1 MLTVNKKNFNIKK
14 KNINVSACKYN
25 PETEEVI
32 VILDG
37 EHNIPNNK
45 NIKLVRNLVD
55 GDVFSENFITKS
67 SVVSNGKT
75 RVTID
80 YKLTDY
86 LLYPSDIEKN
96 VTIETIPD
104 KDFTTSIFTTSIL
117 MFNNIKHIFTED
129 IDLITIDYFL
139 NSGETQNNIC
149 DGHLLFENKFLYEI
163 ENGVINRNYRN
174 IENILLKIN
183 GENTSVILI
192 PFSVNGYYDRTKI
205 FVEGELENVDLTN
218 IFSTNDSRFFRI
230 WSENELKKNTEY
242 LAHKNTVLQLSE
254 ETLNLNIGIGQDFNT
269 DSQHDVLISD
279 YIDEIKGKYASTPQD
294 FEKTIF
300 VPYYHKVVQKGDI
313 KIHLN
318 GEPKSLTFNVFL
330 RQRHFFEDEME
341 WKLSSYNDRTN
352 TWEFDENAMWNS
364 YAYSGAIGDYTYSG
378 LTKDTGDLLGDLGFD
393 DNDVLNQNKRLGKT
407 FIRLLFF
414 DSKDRAT
421 QTLLFYSTIF
431 INTTDM
437 YSKLMKNITSHQKEK
452 LEKLQKKQIN
462 EDYVSIVNNE
472 NQDLQLT
479 CSFSCYDKNNMTHSS
494 EGFYL
499 YLFPSLLDKLRDEY
513 GTSTIYMRAE
523 FNHAKYGKTIPLV
536 FCEKPLENYTKKTL
550 SGFVGTDLSKL
561 YDEMYIPII
570 LMEMNGK
577 YFWFFSYNGEDEN
590 NPVFSLWEPKIR

>member
-14 KNINVSACKYN
+14 KNINVSACTYN
-25 PETEEVI
+25 PETEEVV

-45 NIKLVRNLVD
+45 NIKLFRNLVD

-96 VTIETIPD
+96 VTIETITE
-104 KDFTTSIFTTSIL
+104 KDFTTSIL

-129 IDLITIDYFL
+129 INLITIDYFL

-149 DGHLLFENKFLYEI
+149 DGHFLFENKFLYEI
-163 ENGVINRNYRN
+163 ENGVINTNYRN

-183 GENTSVILI
+183 GENTRVILI

-218 IFSTNDSRFFRI
+218 LFSTNDSRFFRI
-230 WSENELKKNTEY
+230 WSENELKKNIEY
-242 LAHKNTVLQLSE
+242 VAHKNTVLQLSE
-254 ETLNLNIGIGQDFNT
+254 ETLNLNIGVGHDFNT
-269 DSQHDVLISD
+269 DLQHDVLISD
-279 YIDEIKGKYASTPQD
+279 YIDEIKGKYASTQQD

-300 VPYYHKVVQKGDI
+300 VPYYDKVVKHGNI
-313 KIHLN
+313 LIHLN

-341 WKLSSYNDRTN
+341 WKLSSYNNGTN
-352 TWEFDENAMWNS
+352 TWEYDENAMWNS
-364 YAYSGAIGDYTYSG
+364 YTYSGAIGNYTYSG
-378 LTKDTGDLLGDLGFD
+378 YTKDTGDLLGDLGFD

-452 LEKLQKKQIN
+452 LEKLQKIQIN

-499 YLFPSLLDKLRDEY
+499 YLFPSLLDKLRDEH
-513 GTSTIYMRAE
+513 GKSTIYMRTE

-536 FCEKPLENYTKKTL
+536 FCEKPLENHTKTL
-550 SGFVGTDLSKL
+550 SGFVGTDLLKL
-561 YDEMYIPII
+561 YDEMYMPIKLI
-570 LMEMNGK
+570 EIDGK

>member
-14 KNINVSACKYN
+14 KNINVSACTYN
-25 PETEEVI
+25 PETEEVV

-45 NIKLVRNLVD
+45 NIKLIRNLVD
-55 GDVFSENFITKS
+55 GEVFSESFITKS

-96 VTIETIPD
+96 VTIETIEGED
-104 KDFTTSIFTTSIL
+104 FTTSIL
-117 MFNNIKHIFTED
+117 MFNDIKHIFTED
-129 IDLITIDYFL
+129 INLITIDYFL
-139 NSGETQNNIC
+139 NSGEIQNNIC

-163 ENGVINRNYRN
+163 GNGVIDTNYRN
-174 IENILLKIN
+174 IESILLKIN
-183 GENTSVILI
+183 GENTRVILI

-205 FVEGELENVDLTN
+205 FVEGGLENVDLMN

-242 LAHKNTVLQLSE
+242 VAHKNTVLQLSE
-254 ETLNLNIGIGQDFNT
+254 ETLNLNIGIGHDFNT
-269 DSQHDVLISD
+269 DLQHDVLISD
-279 YIDEIKGKYASTPQD
+279 YIDEIKEKYASTPQD
-294 FEKTIF
+294 FEKAIF
-300 VPYYHKVVQKGDI
+300 VPYYHKVVISGHNV
-313 KIHLN
+313 IHLN

-330 RQRHFFEDEME
+330 RQRHFFENEME
-341 WKLSSYNDRTN
+341 WKLSSYNNNTN

-364 YAYSGAIGDYTYSG
+364 YTYSG
-378 LTKDTGDLLGDLGFD
+378 NIGNYTYDEYTKDTGDLLGNLGFD

-452 LEKLQKKQIN
+452 LEKAKKIQIN
-462 EDYVSIVNNE
+462 EDYVSIVNKNK
-472 NQDLQLT
+472 DLQLT
-479 CSFSCYDKNNMTHSS
+479 CSFSCCDKNDMTHSS

-499 YLFPSLLDKLRDEY
+499 YLFPSLIDRLKNEY
-513 GTSTIYMRAE
+513 GQSTIYMRAE

-536 FCEKPLENYTKKTL
+536 FCEKPLESYTKTL
-550 SGFVGTDLSKL
+550 SGFVGTDLLKL
-561 YDEMYIPII
+561 YDEMYMPII
-570 LMEMNGK
+570 LIKRDGK
-577 YFWFFSYNGEDEN
+577 YFWSFSYNGEDEN

>member
-14 KNINVSACKYN
+14 KNINVSACTYN
-25 PETEEVI
+25 PETEEVV

-55 GDVFSENFITKS
+55 GDVFSESFITKS

-86 LLYPSDIEKN
+86 LLFPSDIEKN
-96 VTIETIPD
+96 VTIETI
-104 KDFTTSIFTTSIL
+104 KGEDFEGEDFTTSIL

-129 IDLITIDYFL
+129 INLITIDYFL

-174 IENILLKIN
+174 IESILLKIN

-218 IFSTNDSRFFRI
+218 TFSTNDSRFFRI
-230 WSENELKKNTEY
+230 WSENELQKNIEY
-242 LAHKNTVLQLSE
+242 VAHKNTVLQLSE
-254 ETLNLNIGIGQDFNT
+254 ETLNLNIGIGHDFNT
-269 DSQHDVLISD
+269 DLQHDVLISD

-294 FEKTIF
+294 FEKTVF
-300 VPYYHKVVQKGDI
+300 VPYYDKVVKDGNRL
-313 KIHLN
+313 IHFN
-318 GEPKSLTFNVFL
+318 GVPKSLTFNVFL

-341 WKLSSYNDRTN
+341 WKLSSYNNGTN
-352 TWEFDENAMWNS
+352 TWEYDENAMWNS
-364 YAYSGAIGDYTYSG
+364 YTYSGAIGNYTYNNS
-378 LTKDTGDLLGDLGFD
+378 TKDTGDLLGDLGFD
-393 DNDVLNQNKRLGKT
+393 DNDVLNQNKRLAKT

-437 YSKLMKNITSHQKEK
+437 YSKLIKNIASHQKKEID
-452 LEKLQKKQIN
+452 E
-462 EDYVSIVNNE
+462 EYVSIVNKNK
-472 NQDLQLT
+472 DLQLT

-494 EGFYL
+494 EGFYV
-499 YLFPSLLDKLRDEY
+499 YLFPSLVDKVRDEN
-513 GTSTIYMRAE
+513 GVPRIYMRAE

-536 FCEKPLENYTKKTL
+536 FRNEPLEDYTKTL
-550 SGFVGTDLSKL
+550 SGFVGTDLSTL
-561 YDEMYIPII
+561 YDDMYMPINLI
-570 LMEMNGK
+570 KIDGK
-577 YFWFFSYNGEDEN
+577 YFWFFSYNGKDEN
-590 NPVFSLWEPKIR
+590 NPVFTLWEPKIR

>member
-55 GDVFSENFITKS
+55 GDVFSESFITKS

-86 LLYPSDIEKN
+86 LLFPSDIEKN
-96 VTIETIPD
+96 VTIETI
-104 KDFTTSIFTTSIL
+104 KGEDFKGEDFTTSIL

-129 IDLITIDYFL
+129 INLITIDYFL
-139 NSGETQNNIC
+139 NSGETQNNFC
-149 DGHLLFENKFLYEI
+149 DGNLLFENKFLYEI

-174 IENILLKIN
+174 IESILLKIN

-218 IFSTNDSRFFRI
+218 TFSTNDSRFFRI
-230 WSENELKKNTEY
+230 WSENELKENIEY
-242 LAHKNTVLQLSE
+242 VAHKNTILQLSE
-254 ETLNLNIGIGQDFNT
+254 ETLNLNIGIGHDFNT
-269 DSQHDVLISD
+269 DLQHDVLISD

-294 FEKTIF
+294 FEKAVF
-300 VPYYHKVVQKGDI
+300 VPYYDKVVKDGNRL
-313 KIHLN
+313 IHFN
-318 GEPKSLTFNVFL
+318 GVPKSLTFNIFL

-341 WKLSSYNDRTN
+341 WKLSSYNNDTN
-352 TWEFDENAMWNS
+352 TWEYDENAMWNS
-364 YAYSGAIGDYTYSG
+364 YTYSGAIGNYTYNNNNG
-378 LTKDTGDLLGDLGFD
+378 TKDTGDLLGDLGFD
-393 DNDVLNQNKRLGKT
+393 DNDVLNQNKRLAKT

-437 YSKLMKNITSHQKEK
+437 YSKLIKNIASHQKKEID
-452 LEKLQKKQIN
+452 E
-462 EDYVSIVNNE
+462 EYVSIVNKNK
-472 NQDLQLT
+472 DLQLT

-494 EGFYL
+494 EGFYV
-499 YLFPSLLDKLRDEY
+499 YLFPSLVDKVRDEN
-513 GTSTIYMRAE
+513 GVPRIYMRAE

-536 FCEKPLENYTKKTL
+536 FRNEPLEDYTKTL
-550 SGFVGTDLSKL
+550 SGFVGTDLSTL
-561 YDEMYIPII
+561 YDDMYMPINLI
-570 LMEMNGK
+570 KIDGK
-577 YFWFFSYNGEDEN
+577 YFWFFSYNGKDEN

>member
-14 KNINVSACKYN
+14 KNINVSACTYN

-55 GDVFSENFITKS
+55 GDVFSESFITKS
-67 SVVSNGKT
+67 SVVFNDKT
-75 RVTID
+75 YVTID

-86 LLYPSDIEKN
+86 LLFPSDIEKN
-96 VTIETIPD
+96 VTIETIED
-104 KDFTTSIFTTSIL
+104 EDFTTSIL

-174 IENILLKIN
+174 IESILLKIN

-205 FVEGELENVDLTN
+205 FVEGELEDVDLTN

-230 WSENELKKNTEY
+230 WSENELQKNIEY
-242 LAHKNTVLQLSE
+242 VAHKNTVLQLSE
-254 ETLNLNIGIGQDFNT
+254 ETLNLNIGIGHDFNT
-269 DSQHDVLISD
+269 DLQHDVLISD

-294 FEKTIF
+294 FEKTVFI
-300 VPYYHKVVQKGDI
+300 PYYDKVVKVGN
-313 KIHLN
+313 KLIHLN

-341 WKLSSYNDRTN
+341 WKLSSYNNGTN
-352 TWEFDENAMWNS
+352 TWEYDENAMWNS
-364 YAYSGAIGDYTYSG
+364 YTYIGNDTGYTYDEY
-378 LTKDTGDLLGDLGFD
+378 TKDTGDLLGDLGFD
-393 DNDVLNQNKRLGKT
+393 DNDVLNQNKRLAKT

-462 EDYVSIVNNE
+462 EDYVSIVNE
-472 NQDLQLT
+472 NKDLQLT

-494 EGFYL
+494 EGFYV
-499 YLFPSLLDKLRDEY
+499 YLFPSLVDKVRDEN
-513 GTSTIYMRAE
+513 GVPRIYMRAE

-536 FCEKPLENYTKKTL
+536 FCEKPLENYTKITTGL
-550 SGFVGTDLSKL
+550 SGFIGTDLLKL
-561 YDEMYIPII
+561 YDEMYMPINLI
-570 LMEMNGK
+570 EIDGK

>member
-1 MLTVNKKNFNIKK
+1 MLTINKKNFNIKK
-14 KNINVSACKYN
+14 KNINVSACTYN
-25 PETEEVI
+25 PETEEVV

-45 NIKLVRNLVD
+45 NIKLIRNLVD
-55 GDVFSENFITKS
+55 GDVFSENFIAKS
-67 SVVSNGKT
+67 SVVSDGKT
-75 RVTID
+75 YVTID

-86 LLYPSDIEKN
+86 FLYPSDIEKN
-96 VTIETIPD
+96 VTIETIEG
-104 KDFTTSIFTTSIL
+104 KNFTTSIL
-117 MFNNIKHIFTED
+117 IFNNIKHIFTED
-129 IDLITIDYFL
+129 INLITIDYFF

-149 DGHLLFENKFLYEI
+149 DGYLLFENNFLHEI
-163 ENGVINRNYRN
+163 KNGIINDSYRN
-174 IENILLKIN
+174 IEDILLKIN
-183 GENTSVILI
+183 GENTRVILT

-205 FVEGELENVDLTN
+205 FVEGKLEAVDLTN

-230 WSENELKKNTEY
+230 WSENELEKNIEY
-242 LAHKNTVLQLSE
+242 VAHKNTVLQLSE
-254 ETLNLNIGIGQDFNT
+254 ETLNLNIGIGHDFNT
-269 DSQHDVLISD
+269 DLQHDVLISD

-294 FEKTIF
+294 FEKAIF
-300 VPYYHKVVQKGDI
+300 VPYYDKVVVKPGNI
-313 KIHLN
+313 LIHLN

-341 WKLSSYNDRTN
+341 WKLSSYNNGTN
-352 TWEFDENAMWNS
+352 TWEYDENAMWNS
-364 YAYSGAIGDYTYSG
+364 YIYSGSIGNYTHDM

-452 LEKLQKKQIN
+452 LEKEQQKQIN
-462 EDYVSIVNNE
+462 EDYVSIVNDE

-479 CSFSCYDKNNMTHSS
+479 CSFTCYDKNNMTHSS

-499 YLFPSLLDKLRDEY
+499 YLFPSLLDKLKDEN
-513 GTSTIYMRAE
+513 GKPTIYMRAE

-536 FCEKPLENYTKKTL
+536 FCEKPLENYTKTL
-550 SGFVGTDLSKL
+550 SGFVGTDLLKL

-570 LMEMNGK
+570 LMEIDGK
-577 YFWFFSYNGEDEN
+577 YFWSFSYNGEDEN

>member
-67 SVVSNGKT
+67 SVVSDGKT
-75 RVTID
+75 YITID

-96 VTIETIPD
+96 VTIETIEG
-104 KDFTTSIFTTSIL
+104 KRFTTSIL

-129 IDLITIDYFL
+129 IDIITIGYFL

-163 ENGVINRNYRN
+163 ENGVINTNHRN

-300 VPYYHKVVQKGDI
+300 VPYYDKVVKHGNI
-313 KIHLN
+313 LIHLN

-364 YAYSGAIGDYTYSG
+364 YTYSG
-378 LTKDTGDLLGDLGFD
+378 NDTGYTYDGYTKDTGDLLGDLGFD

-499 YLFPSLLDKLRDEY
+499 YLFPSLVNKLKDEN
-513 GTSTIYMRAE
+513 GISRIYMRVE

-536 FCEKPLENYTKKTL
+536 FCEKPLENYTKTL

-570 LMEMNGK
+570 LIEMNGK

>member
-14 KNINVSACKYN
+14 KNINVSACTYN

-45 NIKLVRNLVD
+45 NIKLIRNLVD
-55 GDVFSENFITKS
+55 GDVFSESFITKS
-67 SVVSNGKT
+67 SVVFNDKT
-75 RVTID
+75 YVTID

-86 LLYPSDIEKN
+86 LLFPSDIEKN
-96 VTIETIPD
+96 VTIETIAN
-104 KDFTTSIFTTSIL
+104 KDFTTSIL

-163 ENGVINRNYRN
+163 ENGVINTNYRN
-174 IENILLKIN
+174 IESILLKIN

-218 IFSTNDSRFFRI
+218 TFSTNDSRFFRI
-230 WSENELKKNTEY
+230 WSENELQKNIEY
-242 LAHKNTVLQLSE
+242 VAHKNTVLQLSE
-254 ETLNLNIGIGQDFNT
+254 ETLNLNIGIGHDFNT
-269 DSQHDVLISD
+269 DLQHDVLISD

-294 FEKTIF
+294 FEKAVF
-300 VPYYHKVVQKGDI
+300 VPYYDKVVKRGNSL
-313 KIHLN
+313 IHLN
-318 GEPKSLTFNVFL
+318 GVPKSLTFNVFL

-341 WKLSSYNDRTN
+341 WKLSSYNNGTN
-352 TWEFDENAMWNS
+352 IWEYDENAMWNS
-364 YAYSGAIGDYTYSG
+364 YTYSGAIGIYTYNNS
-378 LTKDTGDLLGDLGFD
+378 TKDTGDLLGDLGFD
-393 DNDVLNQNKRLGKT
+393 DNDVLNQNKRLAKT

-437 YSKLMKNITSHQKEK
+437 YSKLIKNIASHQKKEID
-452 LEKLQKKQIN
+452 E
-462 EDYVSIVNNE
+462 EYVSIVNE
-472 NQDLQLT
+472 NKDLQLT

-494 EGFYL
+494 EGFYV
-499 YLFPSLLDKLRDEY
+499 YLFPSLVDKVRDEN
-513 GTSTIYMRAE
+513 GVSTIYMRAE

-536 FCEKPLENYTKKTL
+536 FRNEPLEDYTKTL

-561 YDEMYIPII
+561 YDEMYMPIDLI
-570 LMEMNGK
+570 KIDGK
-577 YFWFFSYNGEDEN
+577 YFWFFSYNGKDEN

>member
-14 KNINVSACKYN
+14 KNINVSACTYN
-25 PETEEVI
+25 PETEEVV

-45 NIKLVRNLVD
+45 NIRLVRNLVD
-55 GDVFSENFITKS
+55 GDVFSESFITKS

-86 LLYPSDIEKN
+86 LLFPSDIEKN
-96 VTIETIPD
+96 VTIETI
-104 KDFTTSIFTTSIL
+104 KGEDFEGEDFTTSIL

-129 IDLITIDYFL
+129 INLITIDYFL

-174 IENILLKIN
+174 IESILLKIN

-218 IFSTNDSRFFRI
+218 TFSTNDSRFFRI
-230 WSENELKKNTEY
+230 WSENELKENIEY
-242 LAHKNTVLQLSE
+242 VAHKNTILQLSE
-254 ETLNLNIGIGQDFNT
+254 ETLNLNIGIGRDFNT
-269 DSQHDVLISD
+269 DLQHDVLISD

-294 FEKTIF
+294 FEKTVF
-300 VPYYHKVVQKGDI
+300 VPYYDKVVKRGYRL
-313 KIHLN
+313 IHLN
-318 GEPKSLTFNVFL
+318 GVPKSLTFNVFL

-341 WKLSSYNDRTN
+341 WKLSSYNNDTN
-352 TWEFDENAMWNS
+352 IWEYDENAMWNS
-364 YAYSGAIGDYTYSG
+364 YTYSGAIGNYTYNNNG
-378 LTKDTGDLLGDLGFD
+378 TKDTGDLLGDLGFD
-393 DNDVLNQNKRLGKT
+393 DNDVLNQNKRLAKT

-437 YSKLMKNITSHQKEK
+437 YSKLIKNIASHQNKEIS
-452 LEKLQKKQIN
+452 E
-462 EDYVSIVNNE
+462 EYVSIVNE
-472 NQDLQLT
+472 NKDLQLT

-494 EGFYL
+494 EGFYV
-499 YLFPSLLDKLRDEY
+499 YLFPSLVDKVRDEN
-513 GTSTIYMRAE
+513 GVPRIYMRAE

-536 FCEKPLENYTKKTL
+536 FRNEPLEDYTKTL
-550 SGFVGTDLSKL
+550 SGFVGTDLSTL
-561 YDEMYIPII
+561 YDDMYMPIKLI
-570 LMEMNGK
+570 KIDGK
-577 YFWFFSYNGEDEN
+577 YFWFFSYNGKDEN

>member
-14 KNINVSACKYN
+14 ENINVSACTYN
-25 PETEEVI
+25 PETEEVV

-45 NIKLVRNLVD
+45 NIKLIRNLVD
-55 GDVFSENFITKS
+55 GDVFSENFIAKS
-67 SVVSNGKT
+67 SVVSDGKT
-75 RVTID
+75 YVTID

-86 LLYPSDIEKN
+86 LLYPSDIKKN
-96 VTIETIPD
+96 VTIQTIEGKP
-104 KDFTTSIFTTSIL
+104 FTTSIL

-129 IDLITIDYFL
+129 IDIITIDYFL
-139 NSGETQNNIC
+139 NSGEIRNNFC
-149 DGHLLFENKFLYEI
+149 DGYLLFENKFLYEI
-163 ENGVINRNYRN
+163 ENGIINTNHRN
-174 IENILLKIN
+174 IEDILLKIN
-183 GENTSVILI
+183 GEITRVILI

-205 FVEGELENVDLTN
+205 FVEGKLEDVDLTS

-230 WSENELKKNTEY
+230 WSENELEENVEY
-242 LAHKNTVLQLSE
+242 VAHKNTILQLSE
-254 ETLNLNIGIGQDFNT
+254 ETLNLNIGIGHDFNT
-269 DSQHDVLISD
+269 DLQHDVLISD

-294 FEKTIF
+294 FEKAVF
-300 VPYYHKVVQKGDI
+300 VPYYDKVVKVGDRLM
-313 KIHLN
+313 HLN

-330 RQRHFFEDEME
+330 RQRYFFEDEME
-341 WKLSSYNDRTN
+341 WKLSSYNNGTN
-352 TWEFDENAMWNS
+352 TWEYDENAMWNS
-364 YAYSGAIGDYTYSG
+364 YTYSGTIGDYTHNS

-393 DNDVLNQNKRLGKT
+393 DNDVLNQNKRLAKT

-462 EDYVSIVNNE
+462 EDYVSIVNE
-472 NQDLQLT
+472 NKDLQLT

-494 EGFYL
+494 EGFYV
-499 YLFPSLLDKLRDEY
+499 YLFPSLVDKLLNKN
-513 GTSTIYMRAE
+513 GTSKIYMRVE

-536 FCEKPLENYTKKTL
+536 FRNEPLEDYTKITNGI
-550 SGFVGTDLSKL
+550 SGFIGTDLLKL
-561 YDEMYIPII
+561 YDEMYMPINLI
-570 LMEMNGK
+570 KIDGK
-577 YFWFFSYNGEDEN
+577 YFWSFSYNGEDEN